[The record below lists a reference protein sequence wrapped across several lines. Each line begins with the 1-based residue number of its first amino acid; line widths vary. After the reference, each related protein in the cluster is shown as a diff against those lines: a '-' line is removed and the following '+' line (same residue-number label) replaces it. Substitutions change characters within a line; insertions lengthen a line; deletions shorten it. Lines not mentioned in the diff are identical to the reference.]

1 MPLPKAIL
9 FDLDDTI
16 ISFDGVAEETW
27 LMCCRR
33 FVDTHDVAFDTAVL
47 WAQISA
53 ARTWYWSD
61 HGRHRTGRMDLKKA
75 RRDIVSLALGKLGMN
90 DVRAAHGL
98 ADDYAERRDRNICLC
113 PHAVETLEALRAMG
127 VKLGM
132 ITNGTP
138 EGQRAKIDR
147 FGLGRFFD
155 VCFIEGE
162 VGYGKPDTR
171 IYALAREK
179 LGLAASDVWMV
190 GDNLIWD
197 VAAPQKMGIYS
208 VWVDYR
214 NAGLPE
220 DTEIIPDMIIPG
232 IGELLKFMPRKF

>member
-1 MPLPKAIL
+1 MPFPKAIL

-16 ISFDGVAEETW
+16 ISFDGVAAGTW
-27 LMCCRR
+27 LACCSR
-33 FVDTHDVAFDTAVL
+33 FVETHGVDFDAAVL

-53 ARTWYWSD
+53 TRTWYWSD
-61 HGRHRTGRMDLKKA
+61 PGRHRTGRMNLKKA
-75 RRDIVSLALGKLGMN
+75 RRDIVSLALRRLGMA
-90 DVRAAHGL
+90 DERAAHGL
-98 ADDYAERRDRNICLC
+98 ADDYAEQRDRNICLC
-113 PHAVETLEALRAMG
+113 PHAIETLEALRAMG

-132 ITNGTP
+132 ITNGTA

-155 VCFIEGE
+155 VCLIEGE
-162 VGYGKPDTR
+162 VGYGKPDRR
-171 IYALAREK
+171 IFALALVK
-179 LGLAASDVWMV
+179 LGLAAGDVWMV

-220 DTEIIPDMIIPG
+220 DAEIIPDKIIPG
-232 IGELLKFMPRKF
+232 IGELLRATAL